1 MEFLVVKRLASSFVG
16 NWRAFCGSGQAIGKA
31 VAPNWKHLIIFL
43 RVSKKRKALC
53 KEEDKITNARWP
65 CG

>member
-43 RVSKKRKALC
+43 RVSTTR
-53 KEEDKITNARWP
+53 
-65 CG
+65 